1 MYATIQ
7 EEIERSGGLSLAA
20 LCASTG
26 ASRAGFYRFQ
36 QRDDSDPHMELRD
49 RIQRI
54 ALDWPAYGYRRV
66 TAELRRHGWE
76 VNHKLVLRLMR
87 EDNLLCVR
95 RRKFVHTTD
104 SDHDR
109 RVYPNLAESMTLSG
123 VDQLWIADI
132 TYIRLLE
139 AFVYL
144 AVILDAY
151 SRRIL
156 GWALEQTLEDELTL
170 GALRMALDQRRP
182 APGAIHH
189 SDRGAQYAS
198 RDYVRLLKEHGFE
211 ISMSRKASPW
221 ENAACES
228 FMKTLKHEEVCR
240 QEYRNLAEAQRSIQR
255 FLEQVYNEKRLH
267 SALGYRPPAEF
278 EASLLSAAGSLAEGS
293 NASVSA

>member
-1 MYATIQ
+1 VYATIQ